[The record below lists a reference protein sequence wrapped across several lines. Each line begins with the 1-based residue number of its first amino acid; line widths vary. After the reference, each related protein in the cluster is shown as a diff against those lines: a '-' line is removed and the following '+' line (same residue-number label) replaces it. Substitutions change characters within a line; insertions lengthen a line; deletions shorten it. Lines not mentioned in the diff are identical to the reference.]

1 MVYWYVKFGYNYKEN
16 INMTTLTEKS
26 GITLIKSG
34 SFKLNDLS
42 QLLNEPGLKSDMAE
56 VAVTNNTNALTMG
69 HFTMS
74 PGVEFEYFYDS
85 VEYKVITKG
94 KIVVRDVAGNK
105 YVAEVGDVLLFSP
118 DVTVIFDA
126 ESDGEAIY
134 TAHRQA
140 AEDFAPAK

>member
-1 MVYWYVKFGYNYKEN
+1 
-16 INMTTLTEKS
+16 MTTLTEKS

-42 QLLNEPGLKSDMAE
+42 QLLNVSGLKSDMAE
-56 VAVTNNTNALTMG
+56 VSVTNNHNALTLG

-94 KIVVRDVAGNK
+94 KIVVRDTEGNK

-140 AEDFAPAK
+140 AADFAPAK

>member
-1 MVYWYVKFGYNYKEN
+1 
-16 INMTTLTEKS
+16 MTTLTEKP
-26 GITLIKSG
+26 GISLIKAG

-42 QLLNEPGLKSDMAE
+42 KLLEVEGLKSDMAE
-56 VAVTNNTNALTMG
+56 VAVTNNSAPLTIG

-85 VEYKVITKG
+85 VEYKVVTKG
-94 KIVVRDVAGNK
+94 KIVVRDTDGNK
-105 YVAEVGDVLLFSP
+105 YVAEVGDVILFSA
-118 DVTVIFDA
+118 DVKVIFDA

>member
-1 MVYWYVKFGYNYKEN
+1 
-16 INMTTLTEKS
+16 MTTLTDKP

-42 QLLNEPGLKSDMAE
+42 KLLNVENLKSDMAE
-56 VAVTNNTNALTMG
+56 VAVTNNQSALTIG

-74 PGVEFEYFYDS
+74 PGVEFEYVYDS
-85 VEYKVITKG
+85 VEYKVVTKG
-94 KIVVRDVAGNK
+94 KIVMRDTQGNK
-105 YVAEVGDVLLFSP
+105 YIAETGDVILFSP

-134 TAHRQA
+134 TAHREA
-140 AEDFAPAK
+140 SEEFAPAKLSLIHI

>member
-1 MVYWYVKFGYNYKEN
+1 
-16 INMTTLTEKS
+16 MTTLTEKP
-26 GITLIKSG
+26 GISLIKAG

-42 QLLNEPGLKSDMAE
+42 KLLEVEGLISNMAE
-56 VAVTNNTNALTMG
+56 VAVTNNSAPLTIG

-94 KIVVRDVAGNK
+94 KIVMRDMEGNK
-105 YVAEVGDVLLFSP
+105 YVAEVGDVILFSA
-118 DVTVIFDA
+118 DVKVIFDA

>member
-1 MVYWYVKFGYNYKEN
+1 
-16 INMTTLTEKS
+16 MTTLTEKPS
-26 GITLIKSG
+26 ISLIKAG
-34 SFKLNDLS
+34 TFKLNDLS
-42 QLLNEPGLKSDMAE
+42 KLLEVEGLKSDMAE
-56 VAVTNNTNALTMG
+56 VAVTNNSAPLTIG

-85 VEYKVITKG
+85 VEYKVVTKG
-94 KIVVRDVAGNK
+94 KIVMRDMEGNK
-105 YVAEVGDVLLFSP
+105 YVAEVGDVILFSA
-118 DVTVIFDA
+118 DVKVIFDA

>member
-1 MVYWYVKFGYNYKEN
+1 
-16 INMTTLTEKS
+16 MTTLTVKP

-42 QLLNEPGLKSDMAE
+42 KLLKVDGLKSDMAE
-56 VAVTNNTNALTMG
+56 VAVTNNTNALTIG

-74 PGVEFEYFYDS
+74 PGVEFEYAYDS

-94 KIVVRDVAGNK
+94 KIVVRDTEGKK

-134 TAHRQA
+134 TAHRLA

>member
-1 MVYWYVKFGYNYKEN
+1 
-16 INMTTLTEKS
+16 MTTLTEKP
-26 GITLIKSG
+26 GISLIKAG
-34 SFKLNDLS
+34 TFKLNDLS
-42 QLLNEPGLKSDMAE
+42 KLLEVEGLKSDMAE
-56 VAVTNNTNALTMG
+56 VAVTNNSAPLTIG

-85 VEYKVITKG
+85 VEYKVVTKG
-94 KIVVRDVAGNK
+94 KIVMRDMEGNK
-105 YVAEVGDVLLFSP
+105 YVAEVGDVILFSA
-118 DVTVIFDA
+118 DVKVIFDA

>member
-1 MVYWYVKFGYNYKEN
+1 MS
-16 INMTTLTEKS
+16 TLTTQP
-26 GITLIKSG
+26 GIFLFKSG

-42 QLLNEPGLKSDMAE
+42 KLLEVEGLKSQMAE
-56 VAVTNNTNALTMG
+56 VAVTNNSNALSIG
-69 HFTMS
+69 HFAMQ
-74 PGVEFEYFYDS
+74 PGVEFEYVYDS

-94 KIVVRDVAGNK
+94 KIVVRDKQGNK

-134 TAHRQA
+134 TAHRN
-140 AEDFAPAK
+140 AEPSFSPASN

>member
-1 MVYWYVKFGYNYKEN
+1 
-16 INMTTLTEKS
+16 MTTLTEKP
-26 GITLIKSG
+26 GISLIKAG
-34 SFKLNDLS
+34 TFKLNDLS
-42 QLLNEPGLKSDMAE
+42 KLLDVEGLKSDMAE
-56 VAVTNNTNALTMG
+56 VAVTNNSAPLTIG

-85 VEYKVITKG
+85 VEYKVVTKG
-94 KIVVRDVAGNK
+94 KIVMRDMEGNK
-105 YVAEVGDVLLFSP
+105 YVAEVGDVILFSA
-118 DVTVIFDA
+118 DVKVIFDA

>member
-1 MVYWYVKFGYNYKEN
+1 
-16 INMTTLTEKS
+16 MTTLTVKP

-42 QLLNEPGLKSDMAE
+42 KLLNVDGLKSDMAE
-56 VAVTNNTNALTMG
+56 IAVTNNTNALTIG

-74 PGVEFEYFYDS
+74 PGVEFEYAYDS

-94 KIVVRDVAGNK
+94 KIVVRDTEGNK

-126 ESDGEAIY
+126 ESNGEAIY
-134 TAHRQA
+134 TAHRLA

>member
-1 MVYWYVKFGYNYKEN
+1 
-16 INMTTLTEKS
+16 MTTLTEKS
-26 GITLIKSG
+26 GITLIKAG

-42 QLLNEPGLKSDMAE
+42 KLLEVEGLKSDMAE
-56 VAVTNNTNALTMG
+56 VAVTNNSAPLTIG

-85 VEYKVITKG
+85 VEYKVVTKG
-94 KIVVRDVAGNK
+94 EIVMRDTDGNK
-105 YVAEVGDVLLFSP
+105 YVAEVGDVILFSP

-140 AEDFAPAK
+140 SEDFAPAK

>member
-1 MVYWYVKFGYNYKEN
+1 
-16 INMTTLTEKS
+16 MTTLTEKP

-34 SFKLNDLS
+34 SLKLNDLS
-42 QLLNEPGLKSDMAE
+42 QLLNVSGLKSDMAE
-56 VAVTNNTNALTMG
+56 VAVTNNTNLLTMG

-74 PGVEFEYFYDS
+74 PGVEFEYVYDS

-94 KIVVRDVAGNK
+94 KIVVRDIEGNK
-105 YVAEVGDVLLFSP
+105 YVAEVGDVILFSP

-134 TAHRQA
+134 TAHRA
-140 AEDFAPAK
+140 AAADFAPAK